1 MSFLSSRGEGPRRG
15 IRRRRTAGTVV
26 AATAAVGLL
35 VCSCSSAASGPETAG
50 AEPTASAPGTS
61 TGGADGSFSL
71 TAPADV
77 KKAGALSICADIT
90 FPPMTFMKDNQ
101 PTGFDVDVA
110 DRIAS
115 AMGVTAQ
122 FHQTGFPNII
132 GALQGGKCNMII
144 NGMSY
149 TPERAKQVS
158 MVAYLQDAVG
168 FITQVK
174 NPAKINGIDDLSGKR
189 VAVQVGGVG
198 LIAMQDVNKELA
210 AKGLPKATLVN
221 FTQDPSAFEAVISKK
236 VDAFAQDQYVM
247 AYYES
252 KFPGQV
258 EQLDLSVH
266 PQTAVI
272 SVRKDETE
280 LISALK
286 EGVAHLYETGEMTQL
301 VKKWGITENDLLPKD
316 KWGAQLS

>member
-1 MSFLSSRGEGPRRG
+1 MIPLPIQSGPRHG
-15 IRRRRTAGTVV
+15 FRRLRAAGTVV
-26 AATAAVGLL
+26 AATAAAGML
-35 VCSCSSAASGPETAG
+35 VCSCSSSATAPEKAG
-50 AEPTASAPGTS
+50 AKSTS
-61 TGGADGSFSL
+61 SGSFSL

-90 FPPMTFMKDNQ
+90 FPPMTFMKGDQ

-110 DRIAS
+110 DRIAT

-168 FITQVK
+168 FITQVG
-174 NPAKINGIDDLSGKR
+174 NPAKINSIDDLSGKR
-189 VAVQVGGVG
+189 IAVQVGGVG
-198 LIAMQDVNKELA
+198 LIAMQTVNDELG
-210 AKGLPKATLVN
+210 AKGMPKATLVN

-258 EQLDLSVH
+258 EQLSLSVH

-272 SVRKDETE
+272 AARKNETE

-286 EGVAHLYETGEMTQL
+286 HGIAHLYETGEMAQL
-301 VKKWGITENDLLPKD
+301 VKKWGITEHDLLPKD
-316 KWGAQLS
+316 KWGVQLS